1 MLSNSLYF
9 SQIMGIAMLTGFK
22 RSPRVSVLAV
32 CKLSRGPRVILSRD
46 ACYCGEPMH
55 VRHLTV
61 ATIRRAY
68 ESGVC
73 GADWGGLEGYLQ
85 ISYSNSLIYTFL
97 QHAAGGTVGHVV
109 KLVTS

>member
-1 MLSNSLYF
+1 VLSNSLYF

-68 ESGVC
+68 VRVTERSV
-73 GADWGGLEGYLQ
+73 WG
-85 ISYSNSLIYTFL
+85 
-97 QHAAGGTVGHVV
+97 
-109 KLVTS
+109 